1 MVRHRDT
8 FQRVQDY
15 LINNYAAPTNLSGIV
30 DYMKH
35 GEGVTVK
42 RETLANY
49 VRLLESAKVLYK
61 CPRFDLRSRRS
72 LRGGEKYYLADP
84 GIRFARNAGTRMSY
98 GPALENALYVHLR
111 SKGYEVSV
119 GIIGKLE
126 CDFIVRKRERYAYV
140 QVSMSVQDPNVEER
154 EFRPFTKLADGYP
167 KYLFSLDQLP
177 MQRDGVRHLN
187 LMEFLRTDGD
197 LDLSERLVGAMATTA
212 TMTMVLRG
220 LALFFCV
227 VGRIAGFFLLVR
239 RSFWTN
245 VASMQK
251 TLPKNDLPVEIVR
264 IILL

>member
-154 EFRPFTKLADGYP
+154 EFHPFTKLADGYP
-167 KYLFSLDQLP
+167 KYLFSLDPLP

-187 LMEFLRTDGD
+187 LMKFLRTDGD
-197 LDLSERLVGAMATTA
+197 LDLS
-212 TMTMVLRG
+212 
-220 LALFFCV
+220 
-227 VGRIAGFFLLVR
+227 
-239 RSFWTN
+239 
-245 VASMQK
+245 
-251 TLPKNDLPVEIVR
+251 
-264 IILL
+264 

>member
-1 MVRHRDT
+1 MRHRDT

-61 CPRFDLRSRRS
+61 CPRFDLRSHRS

-140 QVSMSVQDPNVEER
+140 QVSMSV
-154 EFRPFTKLADGYP
+154 
-167 KYLFSLDQLP
+167 
-177 MQRDGVRHLN
+177 
-187 LMEFLRTDGD
+187 
-197 LDLSERLVGAMATTA
+197 
-212 TMTMVLRG
+212 
-220 LALFFCV
+220 
-227 VGRIAGFFLLVR
+227 
-239 RSFWTN
+239 
-245 VASMQK
+245 
-251 TLPKNDLPVEIVR
+251 
-264 IILL
+264 

>member
-1 MVRHRDT
+1 MRHRDT

-167 KYLFSLDQLP
+167 KYLFS
-177 MQRDGVRHLN
+177 
-187 LMEFLRTDGD
+187 
-197 LDLSERLVGAMATTA
+197 
-212 TMTMVLRG
+212 
-220 LALFFCV
+220 
-227 VGRIAGFFLLVR
+227 
-239 RSFWTN
+239 
-245 VASMQK
+245 
-251 TLPKNDLPVEIVR
+251 
-264 IILL
+264 

>member
-1 MVRHRDT
+1 MRHRDT

-197 LDLSERLVGAMATTA
+197 LDLSYRLVGAMATTA

-245 VASMQK
+245 VASVQK
-251 TLPKNDLPVEIVR
+251 HFRKTIYRWK
-264 IILL
+264 

>member
-1 MVRHRDT
+1 MRHRDT

-197 LDLSERLVGAMATTA
+197 LDLSSVWWVRWRPRLTRDRWRWF
-212 TMTMVLRG
+212 LRG

-227 VGRIAGFFLLVR
+227 VGRIAGSFFLVR
-239 RSFWTN
+239 LSFWTN
-245 VASMQK
+245 VASVQK
-251 TLPKNDLPVEIVR
+251 HFRKTIYRWK
-264 IILL
+264 